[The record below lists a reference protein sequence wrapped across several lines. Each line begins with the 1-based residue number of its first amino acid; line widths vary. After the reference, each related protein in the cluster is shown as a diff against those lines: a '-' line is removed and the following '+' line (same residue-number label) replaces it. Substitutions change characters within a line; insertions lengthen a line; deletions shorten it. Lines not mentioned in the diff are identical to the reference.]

1 MTLSANHSHF
11 GFTPT
16 QPVHFAPTP
25 VLHPHLYSQSLDG
38 AHRMGSPDA
47 RAVHASAAPSAPT
60 RAKAGCARP
69 VHEEGGKA
77 EEKERQDP
85 LVEGRWSRGGEP
97 VDASGLIQA
106 RLR

>member
-1 MTLSANHSHF
+1 MTLGANHRRF

-16 QPVHFAPTP
+16 PVHFAPTP
-25 VLHPHLYSQSLDG
+25 VLHPHLYSRSLDG

-47 RAVHASAAPSAPT
+47 PPVRASAAPGAST
-60 RAKAGCARP
+60 RAKAGRARP
-69 VHEEGGKA
+69 VHEEGDKA
-77 EEKERQDP
+77 EEKERQGR
-85 LVEGRWSRGGEP
+85 LAEGRWSRGGET

>member
-1 MTLSANHSHF
+1 MTLSANQSRF

-16 QPVHFAPTP
+16 PVHLAPTP
-25 VLHPHLYSQSLDG
+25 VSHPRLYSRSLDG

-47 RAVHASAAPSAPT
+47 PPVRASAAPGAST
-60 RAKAGCARP
+60 RAKAGRERP
-69 VHEEGGKA
+69 VHEEGDKA
-77 EEKERQDP
+77 EEKEQQDRLP
-85 LVEGRWSRGGEP
+85 EGRWPLGGET